1 MSRGSRDIRPVVVVI
16 ADGADIHMT
25 ARYAAAL
32 GMAVERVLP
41 ADRILNGYCD
51 PAILEILRGIQGV
64 GAADEARAYPSRSF
78 N

>member
-1 MSRGSRDIRPVVVVI
+1 MNAVTVVV

-41 ADRILNGYCD
+41 AARTLSGYCD
-51 PAILEILRGIQGV
+51 PAILERLRGIQGV
-64 GAADEARAYPSRSF
+64 ETADEPKAFSSRAF
-78 N
+78 H